1 MINKV
6 FNLFKDK
13 KTSVSINL
21 SAYDVNSKGIQE
33 SIFNNLENSP
43 NGNFIF
49 ELLEDECFRDIKMLN
64 EFIYKVKKYNVKIAI
79 DDFGTGYSNFMEI
92 AKIAPDFIKIDGSIV
107 KNIDSDDISRKVLNN
122 IVFLG
127 NQLESELVA
136 EFVENENIQIIL
148 EELGVDFSQ
157 GYYFTKPEPYEV
169 IKDNIQ

>member
-1 MINKV
+1 
-6 FNLFKDK
+6 
-13 KTSVSINL
+13 
-21 SAYDVNSKGIQE
+21 
-33 SIFNNLENSP
+33 
-43 NGNFIF
+43 
-49 ELLEDECFRDIKMLN
+49 
-64 EFIYKVKKYNVKIAI
+64 
-79 DDFGTGYSNFMEI
+79 MEI